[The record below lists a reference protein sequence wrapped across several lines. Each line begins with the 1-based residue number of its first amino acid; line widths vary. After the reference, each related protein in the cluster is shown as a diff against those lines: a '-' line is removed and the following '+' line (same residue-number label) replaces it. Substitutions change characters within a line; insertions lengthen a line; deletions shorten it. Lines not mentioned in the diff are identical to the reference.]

1 MAERKVFNKYI
12 PPDFDPS
19 LLPKGER
26 PANGQIKVRSMLPM
40 TICCKTCGEYIARG
54 TKFNSR
60 QEIAQGMDYLGLKR
74 WRFYMKCTGC
84 SSEMTFLTDPE
95 NDHYVCE
102 HNCTRTFEPWRAQQE
117 AEQLIKQ
124 AKTEEEK
131 YDMMKAMQ
139 NRALEEK
146 KRIDLMD
153 TINDIQDINK
163 KNAFIDQDDII
174 NALYNKNLD
183 TNDNSDD
190 TNNENDHDIK
200 RKNKENSTALEEFRA
215 RKRIKLDPNIAS
227 INIVYN
233 NNNNESDNKS
243 DTNNLQTNNYNDNIL
258 DNEHKKIKFDFSKKI
273 NNNSTSTSTSTS
285 TSISNNYNDNNNN
298 NDKNNTDKNELL
310 TSGW

>member
-1 MAERKVFNKYI
+1 
-12 PPDFDPS
+12 
-19 LLPKGER
+19 
-26 PANGQIKVRSMLPM
+26 
-40 TICCKTCGEYIARG
+40 
-54 TKFNSR
+54 
-60 QEIAQGMDYLGLKR
+60 
-74 WRFYMKCTGC
+74 
-84 SSEMTFLTDPE
+84 
-95 NDHYVCE
+95 
-102 HNCTRTFEPWRAQQE
+102 
-117 AEQLIKQ
+117 
-124 AKTEEEK
+124 
-131 YDMMKAMQ
+131 
-139 NRALEEK
+139 
-146 KRIDLMD
+146 MD

-258 DNEHKKIKFDFSKKI
+258 DNEHKK
-273 NNNSTSTSTSTS
+273 
-285 TSISNNYNDNNNN
+285 
-298 NDKNNTDKNELL
+298 
-310 TSGW
+310 